1 MSASAA
7 FDRLERLLE
16 FPVDF
21 PIKVMGRRVEGFAQA
36 ISDLVREHVP
46 EFDPA
51 TIELRSSS
59 GGNYLSLTVV
69 VRLHSRAQLQALHEA
84 LSRHPLVR
92 IVL

>member
-1 MSASAA
+1 MSTSAA